1 MAQTEQGT
9 TTQQRNQQLERGE
22 AAQRK
27 ADIRL
32 QKGFLQSCWLN
43 RPGEAQILQ
52 ARAAISTST
61 LT

>member
-43 RPGEAQILQ
+43 RPGEGPDSPGSCCNQHQ
-52 ARAAISTST
+52 CR
-61 LT
+61 